1 MFALSLLATGLSI
14 QFIIHRPQAAAP
26 LAPLAPPIPHHPLSV
41 KADCFHANRVLGAST
56 LSHYIRQRE
65 DRERKKRGER
75 ESLLYGLIRQHWVV
89 RASMSNSQNTG

>member
-26 LAPLAPPIPHHPLSV
+26 LAPLSPPIPHHPLSV

-65 DRERKKRGER
+65 ERERKKRGTR
-75 ESLLYGLIRQHWVV
+75 ESALWTHPTALGSRSLYVQLTKHRG
-89 RASMSNSQNTG
+89 